1 MVRHIRYYMQMILG
15 SAVYAAGFSYFLYP
29 NVLIIGGVTGISTII
44 NFLSGVP
51 VGILMILINIPI
63 FILGFRKLGLKFML
77 DSAASMLLISVLV
90 DVFHLVAF
98 PVTENPLLAALF
110 GGLITGAGLGLT
122 FSTGATTGG
131 TDIIARVFR
140 LNYQHINLG
149 QVMLILDAVV
159 IGAYALI
166 FKNYDKAMYS
176 AISIFVASWII
187 DEVLYGVN
195 YGKLVYIVSRE
206 YKAIGKELA
215 EKLERGVTML
225 YGEGVYTGEQK
236 AVLLCAIIK
245 RQIVELKKIV
255 KTLDKDA
262 FVIISETRE
271 VVGLG
276 FEKIEI

>member
-236 AVLLCAIIK
+236 AVLLCAIKK

-255 KTLDKDA
+255 KTLDKEA

>member
-15 SAVYAAGFSYFLYP
+15 SAVYAAGYSYFLYP

-271 VVGLG
+271 GVGLG